1 MPTHAPSR
9 LAEKEKKDK
18 PPRKKHKIWLVVL
31 LVVVA
36 LALAAVA
43 GVAAAYAGL
52 LPVSRAALPD
62 LNARTGTLNAP
73 DPNAT
78 APDGGYIIT
87 INSEPVMTAGE
98 TTCNLGIENISGNTD
113 ACIVEVMLADTLEV
127 IYTSY
132 RVEPGKYVENAD
144 LARTFEPGTYN
155 LIARHHLYTG
165 SEESGG
171 PIDFPV
177 TLYVLEAGT

>member
-62 LNARTGTLNAP
+62 LNARTGSLNAP
-73 DPNAT
+73 DPNAQ

-87 INSEPVMTAGE
+87 INAEPVMTAGE
-98 TTCNLGIENISGNTD
+98 TSCNLEIENLPGNTD
-113 ACIVEVMLADTLEV
+113 ACVVELMMADTLEA

-132 RVEPGKYVENAD
+132 RVEPGKYVETVD
-144 LARTFEPGTYN
+144 LGRTFEPGVYN

-165 SEESGG
+165 NEESSS

-177 TLYVLEAGT
+177 SLYVLEAGT